1 MAQVRYDAVQL
12 KKVSYFCRQKIT
24 YTVTVKV
31 GVLLIEHSAWTQT
44 VITINLTTN
53 LDMRGRNTVREV

>member
-1 MAQVRYDAVQL
+1 MTQVRYVAGQL
-12 KKVSYFCRQKIT
+12 RKIFTFCMQKIT

-31 GVLLIEHSAWTQT
+31 GVLLIKHLAWAQT